1 MNNKSKMIPIL
12 AVMLLIGFFVAEAGE
27 LYAQSN
33 KIICPQCGKENEA
46 GAKFCWNDGFNLST
60 AQKQQETIMPVPSKI
75 FIPLPKSQPEPAT
88 QTELSFGG
96 MGNAEME
103 LFLARL
109 TARLEAANE
118 RRVRNPNYIGDL
130 TQAEFRI
137 LMGNTLRD
145 QNIVRTKIITKSESG
160 FGIFLKS
167 VGAGTLILFGIVLL
181 AGG

>member
-1 MNNKSKMIPIL
+1 MNNKSKMIPII
-12 AVMLLIGFFVAEAGE
+12 AAILLIGFFVAGAGE

-33 KIICPQCGKENEA
+33 KIICPQCGKINEA
-46 GAKFCWNDGFNLST
+46 GAKFCWNDGFNLSII
-60 AQKQQETIMPVPSKI
+60 QKQQETIMPEPSKV

-88 QTELSFGG
+88 QTELSFGS
-96 MGNAEME
+96 MSNTETE

-145 QNIVRTKIITKSESG
+145 QNIVRTKIITKKESG

-167 VGAGTLILFGIVLL
+167 VGAATLVLFGMAILI
-181 AGG
+181 G

>member
-12 AVMLLIGFFVAEAGE
+12 VLMLLIGFIVAGTGD

-33 KIICPQCGKENEA
+33 KIICPQCGKENDAE
-46 GAKFCWNDGFNLST
+46 AKFCWNDGFNLSNI
-60 AQKQQETIMPVPSKI
+60 QKQQETIKPVTSKTS
-75 FIPLPKSQPEPAT
+75 IPLPKSQPEPAT
-88 QTELSFGG
+88 ETELSLGS

-103 LFLARL
+103 LFLTRL

-137 LMGNTLRD
+137 LLENTLRD
-145 QNIVRTKIITKSESG
+145 QNIVRTKVITKKESG
-160 FGIFLKS
+160 FGKFLKS
-167 VGAGTLILFGIVLL
+167 VGATTLIIFGIALL
-181 AGG
+181 AAG